1 MSIHQYD
8 PDLTVEVVG
17 LGVVVVLVNT
27 SRVTSPTDLASV
39 SSLLSISLT
48 PTLPSANSS
57 LIASSSETYYSI
69 FENN

>member
-27 SRVTSPTDLASV
+27 SRVTSPTDLASEE
-39 SSLLSISLT
+39 
-48 PTLPSANSS
+48 NSS
-57 LIASSSETYYSI
+57 PFIIQGTGPNPMEKPAMKSMRET
-69 FENN
+69 